1 MTPHRR
7 RPLRARNV
15 PTYAQVGGRDVAM
28 QDLTPW
34 TRKRLTGQVIL
45 CVNQVPR
52 PVNKARKAIKIVSAA
67 ALFHAI

>member
-15 PTYAQVGGRDVAM
+15 PTKVQVGGRDVAM

-34 TRKRLTGQVIL
+34 TFLAAVL
-45 CVNQVPR
+45 
-52 PVNKARKAIKIVSAA
+52 PVWAGFGAMPGTFNPNA
-67 ALFHAI
+67 